1 MYQYGQSESWVGD
14 WMEQRGNR
22 DDIVVATKYTG
33 GFQHHDI
40 PQSTTIGNGMK
51 SLLTTVRNSLKLL
64 KTDYIDILYVH
75 WWSFDTSVE
84 EVMRGLHSLVL
95 QNKVLYLGISD
106 TPAWIVV
113 KANDYAKQHGLTP
126 FSVYQGKW
134 NVACRDME
142 REIIP
147 MCQDQGMGIAPWG
160 VLAQGDIK
168 TTSERA
174 AGKIEGGR
182 ISLHN
187 SEREEKVSEVLEKMA
202 EEKNTT
208 LRVLAIAY
216 VMQKAPYVF
225 PILGGRKVDQLKANM
240 AALSLELSEED
251 IKQINKVSNFD
262 VGFPLNMLIGVDYD
276 IDYDASTQ
284 TQTRRFILTDEP
296 RKQQAFKPS
305 QRRG

>member
-14 WMEQRGNR
+14 WMEQRSNR

-33 GFQHHDI
+33 GFQHHDV

-51 SLLTTVRNSLKLL
+51 SLLTSVRNSLKLL

-113 KANDYAKQHGLTP
+113 KANDYARQHGLTP

-168 TTSERA
+168 TANERA
-174 AGKIEGGR
+174 AGKVEGSR

-187 SEREEKVSEVLEKMA
+187 SEKEEKVSEVLEKMA

-225 PILGGRKVDQLKANM
+225 PILGGRKVDQLKSNM

-251 IKQINKVSNFD
+251 IKQINKASNFD
-262 VGFPLNMLIGVDYD
+262 VGFPLNMLIGADYD

>member
-174 AGKIEGGR
+174 AGKVEGGR

-251 IKQINKVSNFD
+251 IKQINKASNFD
-262 VGFPLNMLIGVDYD
+262 VGFPLNMLIGADYD